1 MKSKNIPV
9 DIRAKSIK
17 EAQNEIKDIIET
29 LENKEIN
36 LENSMAKYNRMLQLN
51 YHIQDQFRK
60 RAGEIKQSTLG
71 KNEKNSHKN
80 LK

>member
-17 EAQNEIKDIIET
+17 EAQNEIRDIIET
-29 LENKEIN
+29 LENKEVN

-60 RAGEIKQSTLG
+60 RAGEIKQSTLD

>member
-17 EAQNEIKDIIET
+17 EAQNEIRDIIET
-29 LENKEIN
+29 LENKEVN

-60 RAGEIKQSTLG
+60 RAGEINQSTLD

>member
-60 RAGEIKQSTLG
+60 RADEIKQSTLD

>member
-17 EAQNEIKDIIET
+17 EAQNEIRDIIET

-60 RAGEIKQSTLG
+60 RADEIKQSTLD